1 MDAAREQHLAVGGA
15 VGKLLEQDPQHRV
28 PQHEARARA
37 DVAAALAPLEHEAA
51 RAVGEVQLQ
60 QPRRGHVQVGLDAVG
75 FELACL
81 IGAPTGD
88 QRERRPMLAH
98 DLELLGAQLGRHEAE
113 QPDAPGALSEER
125 RRLLEQGAGFAGAHQ
140 REREER
146 QAAAV
151 GDRRGELGAVADAR
165 HRTLDERVAGAVR
178 LRDAG
183 AFRERVAL
191 GERVAG
197 ARERR
202 AQAHDDAGDGLEALC
217 QRAGERGVLAE
228 RQHSCVV
235 AGAGDVRADA
245 SAPLDARVGARQQL
259 MLDVAQLLE
268 AVHPRAAVRAERR
281 AQLGAERHGLA
292 AVGPGERRL
301 QALRQRRLACQQQLR
316 VEHSARGAGDI
327 RRRDR
332 VLADAAVYVDGDRE
346 RREQSLREH
355 ERALL
360 ADPAARLVPLG
371 DHGVRA
377 RVLRR
382 DGLSERGRDYIRLQ
396 ARAVHELD
404 QRLQLLRRRVREQH
418 SLESVRLRGKHRDE
432 RLGAVQQHA
441 AATAPQ
447 LA

>member
-1 MDAAREQHLAVGGA
+1 
-15 VGKLLEQDPQHRV
+15 
-28 PQHEARARA
+28 
-37 DVAAALAPLEHEAA
+37 
-51 RAVGEVQLQ
+51 
-60 QPRRGHVQVGLDAVG
+60 
-75 FELACL
+75 
-81 IGAPTGD
+81 
-88 QRERRPMLAH
+88 
-98 DLELLGAQLGRHEAE
+98 
-113 QPDAPGALSEER
+113 
-125 RRLLEQGAGFAGAHQ
+125 
-140 REREER
+140 
-146 QAAAV
+146 
-151 GDRRGELGAVADAR
+151 
-165 HRTLDERVAGAVR
+165 
-178 LRDAG
+178 
-183 AFRERVAL
+183 
-191 GERVAG
+191 
-197 ARERR
+197 
-202 AQAHDDAGDGLEALC
+202 
-217 QRAGERGVLAE
+217 
-228 RQHSCVV
+228 
-235 AGAGDVRADA
+235 
-245 SAPLDARVGARQQL
+245 

-316 VEHSARGAGDI
+316 VEHRARGAGDI

-332 VLADAAVYVDGDRE
+332 VHADAAVYVDGDPE

-418 SLESVRLRGKHRDE
+418 SLESVRLRGKHRGE